1 LKKTFSHDELVNN
14 FSLSIQEL
22 RLLKNKTGATRLGF
36 AVMLK
41 VFQNELKFPNSKSEV
56 PKTIVKFISKQVDV
70 NFERFSEYNWDIDN
84 RTINHHR
91 KQIRKF
97 FDYKEISAN
106 DYKDLKEWLYK
117 YILPYEHKFNY
128 IIKESNQRFR
138 DLKIELPSQIHLER
152 VVSSAINT
160 FEEELFKNTFKKIPN
175 LTLKKID
182 RFIDSMTNE
191 SNEHDSKYGEIN
203 LTLIKS
209 MPGRTSIKS
218 LEEEIEKLKTLN
230 TLNLPD
236 NIFENISKKVLY
248 KYKQRT
254 ISEDVSHLRSHPDY
268 IRYSLLAIYLWFR
281 KVEITDDI
289 INIYLN
295 VYNKI
300 QRSASKK
307 ANTSILEKVKAII
320 PNKTKILYNLADL
333 LINNPDKTIKEA
345 VYPVFSKE
353 KLKSV
358 VDERDN
364 HDIHFDKQLFGN
376 IQSSYK
382 SHYRKAIPLVFDN
395 LKFNSNND
403 LYKPIIKAIN
413 IIKKDDSKK
422 FNISKIPIDGIVKE
436 AKKDFVIKDNHISK
450 IDYELCIL
458 ETLEEKLNCKEV
470 WVSGS
475 DRYKNPD
482 EDMPSN
488 FQEKRTEYYK
498 SLNKPQNADIFID
511 SLKERLLFSLE
522 SFDKNIKNN
531 VKVRIIKKKNI
542 YRVSI
547 TPFEKQSEPQNLLKL
562 KNEINKRW
570 PMIKLVDVLKESS
583 LRTDFL
589 KHFKSFG
596 NREILDK
603 EILSKRLLLVLYGLG
618 SNIGVKRM
626 ANYKNSYSNLLYI
639 KRKYVDKDNLMNAIS
654 EIVNAT
660 LKIRDPEIWG
670 EGTASCAADSKKF
683 WAWDRNLRT
692 EWHARYRGPGIM
704 IYWHV
709 EKKSACIY
717 SQIKSCSSSEVASMI
732 RGILNHN
739 TDLDIKKTFVDT
751 NGQSEMGFALCSLL
765 GFNLMPRF
773 KSPGK
778 QKLSRVDKETSFENI
793 NDVLSRP
800 IKWDLIAQQYDE
812 IIKIVTALK
821 LNIADAETILRRFSK
836 NNSKHAT
843 HKALCELGRVE
854 KTIFLCNYF
863 MDEKL
868 RIEINEGLNTV
879 ENWNS
884 ANDFI
889 FCGKG
894 REFTSND
901 LGEQELSALSLHLL
915 QSCLVFINTLLIQNV
930 LKDRKW
936 FNKMTEEDFR
946 GINPLIYGNINPFG
960 SFKVDLNNRLYIGN
974 EVFLQ

>member
-1 LKKTFSHDELVNN
+1 LC
-14 FSLSIQEL
+14 
-22 RLLKNKTGATRLGF
+22 
-36 AVMLK
+36 
-41 VFQNELKFPNSKSEV
+41 
-56 PKTIVKFISKQVDV
+56 
-70 NFERFSEYNWDIDN
+70 
-84 RTINHHR
+84 
-91 KQIRKF
+91 
-97 FDYKEISAN
+97 
-106 DYKDLKEWLYK
+106 
-117 YILPYEHKFNY
+117 
-128 IIKESNQRFR
+128 
-138 DLKIELPSQIHLER
+138 
-152 VVSSAINT
+152 
-160 FEEELFKNTFKKIPN
+160 
-175 LTLKKID
+175 
-182 RFIDSMTNE
+182 
-191 SNEHDSKYGEIN
+191 
-203 LTLIKS
+203 
-209 MPGRTSIKS
+209 
-218 LEEEIEKLKTLN
+218 
-230 TLNLPD
+230 
-236 NIFENISKKVLY
+236 
-248 KYKQRT
+248 
-254 ISEDVSHLRSHPDY
+254 
-268 IRYSLLAIYLWFR
+268 
-281 KVEITDDI
+281 
-289 INIYLN
+289 
-295 VYNKI
+295 
-300 QRSASKK
+300 
-307 ANTSILEKVKAII
+307 
-320 PNKTKILYNLADL
+320 
-333 LINNPDKTIKEA
+333 
-345 VYPVFSKE
+345 
-353 KLKSV
+353 
-358 VDERDN
+358 
-364 HDIHFDKQLFGN
+364 N

-382 SHYRKAIPLVFDN
+382 NHYRKAIPLVFDN

-403 LYKPIIKAIN
+403 LYKPIIEAID
-413 IIKKDDSKK
+413 ITKKSDSKK
-422 FNISKIPIDGIVKE
+422 FDISKIPIDGIVKE
-436 AKKDFVIKDNHISK
+436 SKKDLVIKDDSISK

-488 FQEKRTEYYK
+488 FKEKRTEYYK
-498 SLNKPQNADIFID
+498 SLNKPLNADIFIED
-511 SLKERLLFSLE
+511 LKKRLSYSLD

-531 VKVRIIKKKNI
+531 VKVRIVEKKNT

-547 TPFEKQSEPQNLLKL
+547 TPFDKQSEPQNLIKL

-603 EILSKRLLLVLYGLG
+603 EILYKRLLLVLYGLG

-626 ANYKNSYSNLLYI
+626 ASYKNSYSNLLYI
-639 KRKYVDKDNLMNAIS
+639 KRKYIDKDNLRNAIS

-660 LKIRDPEIWG
+660 LKIRNIEIWG
-670 EGTASCAADSKKF
+670 EGTASCASDSKKF

-732 RGILNHN
+732 HGILNHN
-739 TDLDIKKTFVDT
+739 TNLDIEKTFVDS
-751 NGQSEMGFALCSLL
+751 NGQSEIGFALCSLL

-778 QKLSRVDKETSFENI
+778 QKLSKVDNETSFENI
-793 NDVLSRP
+793 NDVLSKP

-821 LNIADAETILRRFSK
+821 FNIADAETILRRFSK
-836 NNSKHAT
+836 NNSKHPT
-843 HKALCELGRVE
+843 YKALCELGKVE
-854 KTIFLCNYF
+854 KTIFVCNYF

-879 ENWNS
+879 ESWNS

-915 QSCLVFINTLLIQNV
+915 QSCLVFINTLLIQDV
-930 LKDRKW
+930 LNDKKW

-946 GINPLIYGNINPFG
+946 GISPLIYGNINPFG
-960 SFKVDLNNRLYIGN
+960 SFNVDLHDRLHIGS